1 MNDKAAT
8 QAESLKE
15 FHLNPVGIIKNGIKT
30 PPLVAGEQGLT
41 INESCDCAVETMN
54 ATPQMLSEIILDDGM
69 EELLDGIDD
78 YSHLVIVYW
87 GHGVGRQG
95 RELKRIH
102 PAGLAEY
109 PLKGIYSTF
118 SPARPNPV
126 LITVVELI
134 ERDGA
139 KLTVRGLDAIDN
151 SPVLDIKPY
160 VAELFSFTNTK
171 TPGWMKKILQEFGEE
186 NRK

>member
-1 MNDKAAT
+1 MNDEAAV
-8 QAESLKE
+8 QAGCLNE
-15 FHLNPVGIIKNGIKT
+15 FVLNPVGIIKNGIKT

-41 INESCDCAVETMN
+41 VNESCESAIEKMANSPET
-54 ATPQMLSEIILDDGM
+54 LSEIILNDEL

-87 GHGVGRQG
+87 GHEIGDQG
-95 RELKRIH
+95 RKLKRIH
-102 PAGLAEY
+102 PAGQEDY

-126 LITVVELI
+126 LVTVVKLI
-134 ERDGA
+134 ERDGPR
-139 KLTVRGLDAIDN
+139 LTVRGLDAIDN

-160 VAELFSFTNTK
+160 VAELFSFKNTQI
-171 TPGWMKKILQEFGEE
+171 PGWITKILEEFVDES
-186 NRK
+186 RK